1 MLDELGSVRGDD
13 IPAWFCML
21 LGCMTVAAVDEYRQ
35 HGYSQ

>member
-21 LGCMTVAAVDEYRQ
+21 FGYTTVAAAGEYRQ